1 MLAEGPGVRDDLN
14 TMIRFRRL
22 TPVTLNSWL
31 VDQGIPQTHQS
42 YRLRVWR
49 EVHDALGPLR
59 DELIAYVQEALD
71 DARRRIRSGFQDDLS
86 PFNDPALDPAAHYPA
101 MLNRVSLQGYLGET
115 LGVLAVEHFG
125 AIGHSDWMVPAL
137 LFRFHDQEFQH
148 LDLINERLLA
158 GEEFEPDAEKEKRP
172 GRTGDDG
179 LAFRMDANGVITD
192 ILTLEAKCLSASNT
206 GIMKDAHEKLMVGG
220 NKPSGVRELINLL
233 SEYDTPEA
241 QAWQQALLQF
251 FREDFRTAV
260 RHDGLAY
267 AVGHSPK
274 QPADRIAWL
283 PTEAPH
289 EAYTIQRNL
298 EAMEFQFENLDAL
311 VDILYRGS

>member
-1 MLAEGPGVRDDLN
+1 
-14 TMIRFRRL
+14 MIRFRRL
-22 TPVTLNSWL
+22 APVPLNSWL
-31 VDQGIPQTHQS
+31 VDQGIPQTHQR

-49 EVHDALGPLR
+49 EVHAALGPLR

-86 PFNDPALDPAAHYPA
+86 PFNDPAHDPAAHYPA
-101 MLNRVSLQGYLGET
+101 MLNRISLQGYLGET

-125 AIGHSDWMVPAL
+125 AIGHADWMVPAL
-137 LFRFHDQEFQH
+137 LYRFHDQEFQH

-158 GEEFEPDAEKEKRP
+158 GEAHEPDAEKEKRP

-179 LAFRMDANGVITD
+179 LAFRVDANGVITD
-192 ILTLEAKCLSASNT
+192 ILTLEAKCLTVSNT

-220 NKPSGVRELINLL
+220 NRPSGVRELINLL
-233 SEYDTPEA
+233 TEYDTPEA
-241 QAWQQALLQF
+241 EAWQQALLQF
-251 FREDFRTAV
+251 YRDGFRTAA

-283 PTEAPH
+283 PPEAPH
-289 EAYTIQRNL
+289 PAYTIQRNL
-298 EAMEFQFENLDAL
+298 EAMEFQFENLDAV
-311 VDILYRGS
+311 VDLLYRGA

>member
-1 MLAEGPGVRDDLN
+1 M
-14 TMIRFRRL
+14 
-22 TPVTLNSWL
+22 LNSWL
-31 VDQGIPQTHQS
+31 VDQNIPQAHKT

-49 EVHDALGPLR
+49 EVHNAFDPLR
-59 DELIAYVQEALD
+59 NELIAYVQETLD

-86 PFNDPALDPAAHYPA
+86 PFNDPADDPAANYPS
-101 MLNRVSLQGYLGET
+101 MLHRNTLQGYLGET

-125 AIGHSDWMVPAL
+125 AIGHSDWVVPAL

-148 LDLINERLLA
+148 LDLINERILV
-158 GEEFEPDAEKEKRP
+158 GEAHEPDAEKEMRP

-179 LAFRMDANGVITD
+179 LAFRIDANGMITD
-192 ILTLEAKCLSASNT
+192 ILTLEAKCLTSSNT
-206 GIMKDAHEKLMVGG
+206 AIMKKAHAKLVEGG
-220 NKPSGVRELINLL
+220 NLPSGVRELINLL
-233 SEYDTPEA
+233 TAYETPEA

-251 FREDFRTAV
+251 HRGGFHTAA

-283 PTEAPH
+283 PPEAPH
-289 EAYTIQRNL
+289 PAYTIQRNL
-298 EAMEFQFENLDAL
+298 EAMEFQFENLDAV
-311 VDILYRGS
+311 VDILYRGA

>member
-1 MLAEGPGVRDDLN
+1 
-14 TMIRFRRL
+14 MIRFRRL
-22 TPVTLNSWL
+22 TPVSLNSWL
-31 VDQGIPQTHQS
+31 VDQGIPHTHPR

-49 EVHDALGPLR
+49 EVRGALGPLR

-71 DARRRIRSGFQDDLS
+71 DARRRIRLGFQDDLS
-86 PFNDPALDPAAHYPA
+86 PFNDPAHDPAANYPA

-125 AIGHSDWMVPAL
+125 AIGYADWKVPAL

-148 LDLINERLLA
+148 LDLINERLLT
-158 GEEFEPDAEKEKRP
+158 GEAHEPDAEKEKRL

-179 LAFRMDANGVITD
+179 LAFRVDANGVITD
-192 ILTLEAKCLSASNT
+192 ILTLEAKCLTVSNT

-220 NKPSGVRELINLL
+220 NRPSGVRELINLL
-233 SEYDTPEA
+233 TEYNTPEA
-241 QAWQQALLQF
+241 EAWQQALLQF
-251 FREDFRTAV
+251 SRDGFRTAA

-274 QPADRIAWL
+274 QPTHRIAWL
-283 PTEAPH
+283 PPEAPH
-289 EAYTIQRNL
+289 PAYTIQRNL

-311 VDILYRGS
+311 VDILYRGA